1 MQKLDT
7 YIVGSL
13 KSNPCIYVSILR
25 NLEKFVCYSFKKF
38 VKYCKYILKPSGNI
52 SVKFKTKTT
61 KMARYNLSWNPSTV
75 LTLSMTLLSNYS
87 RNRLWNYGV
96 CFFFFLKKTW
106 CVSCISCIVPFCRTF
121 NSSLDLL
128 LIELKYMVFC
138 SFVAAAGVLFPVKW
152 LVFSSVNRGAVS
164 SPKGVAR
171 NHR

>member
-25 NLEKFVCYSFKKF
+25 NLEKFVCYSFK
-38 VKYCKYILKPSGNI
+38 KYCKYILKPSGNI

-96 CFFFFLKKTW
+96 FFFSFWRRHDAFL
-106 CVSCISCIVPFCRTF
+106 
-121 NSSLDLL
+121 
-128 LIELKYMVFC
+128 VFH
-138 SFVAAAGVLFPVKW
+138 VLFHSVVH
-152 LVFSSVNRGAVS
+152 LILALICYLSNLSMFFAALSQQQASSFRSNGWCSVQSIEAL
-164 SPKGVAR
+164 
-171 NHR
+171 